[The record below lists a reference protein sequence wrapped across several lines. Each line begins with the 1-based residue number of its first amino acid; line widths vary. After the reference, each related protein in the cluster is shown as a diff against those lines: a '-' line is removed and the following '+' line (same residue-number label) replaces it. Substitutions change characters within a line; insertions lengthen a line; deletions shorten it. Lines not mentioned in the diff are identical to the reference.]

1 MTPIYNRLDKVLM
14 KDFRSYILD
23 IKAKLEK
30 NKPLMV
36 EPAIADR
43 LVSDLDKVIKSTQH
57 FDDSQSLA
65 FVYDGTLDY
74 PADLLAA
81 CDYFL
86 LNPDHSTVV
95 FKRDIQTTQDPV
107 VIASSMKAF
116 YEREQ
121 DDKDEQ

>member
-1 MTPIYNRLDKVLM
+1 MTPIYNRLDTVLM
-14 KDFRSYILD
+14 KDFRSHIEQTK
-23 IKAKLEK
+23 IQLEK

-36 EPAIADR
+36 EPQIATK
-43 LVSDLDKVIKSTQH
+43 LIGDLDKVIKSTQH

-81 CDYFL
+81 CDYFIS
-86 LNPDHSTVV
+86 NPAQSTYV
-95 FKRDIQTTQDPV
+95 FKRDIQVTQDPV

-116 YEREQ
+116 YEKES
-121 DDKDEQ
+121 KDEQ